1 VIRSRTVIANQT
13 YPVANITSI
22 RTDIDFPPT
31 RTVGPIVGVIFG
43 TILVLAGLYGSLTVF
58 VIGAALIV
66 LAAYRWRQ
74 SKPTYTIFYTIFLG
88 TAGGDKSALRSENGE
103 FVFRVADA
111 IDEALIAGS
120 R

>member
-1 VIRSRTVIANQT
+1 VIANQT

-43 TILVLAGLYGSLTVF
+43 TILVLAGLSGSLTVF
-58 VIGAALIV
+58 VIGAALIA
-66 LAAYRWRQ
+66 LAVYRWRQ
-74 SKPTYTIFYTIFLG
+74 SKPTYTIFLG
-88 TAGGDKSALRSENGE
+88 TAGGDKSVLQSENGE

-111 IDEALIAGS
+111 IDEALIVGS